1 MLKSMNVSFVSDAP
15 ILLHNSRLANPMDE
29 FMKQLKE
36 VSGVKKKTDETS
48 CKMQKSNGS
57 VPLPEP

>member
-29 FMKQLKE
+29 FAKQLKE
-36 VSGVKKKTDETS
+36 VSGVKKKTDEHHA
-48 CKMQKSNGS
+48 KMQKIS
-57 VPLPEP
+57 